1 MVFCEVKAKVY
12 FCYSSTVM
20 EFNAKKCKVLRVT
33 RIRSIDGRN
42 YYLGGIKLDR
52 VDVGKDV
59 GVLISHNLNW
69 DNHVYLISS
78 HALKKML
85 NVLYRTCK
93 DINGIRTKK
102 LHYIACVCSRLEY
115 CYCLI
120 LNETSPIWNKVNAG
134 LKYSFLEGIILST
147 SALVS

>member
-1 MVFCEVKAKVY
+1 MY
-12 FCYSSTVM
+12 FCYGSTGM
-20 EFNAKKCKVLRVT
+20 EFNAKKCKVLRVA
-33 RIRSIDGRN
+33 RIRSIDGSD

-52 VDVGKDV
+52 VDVEKEL

-69 DNHVYLISS
+69 NNHVDLISS

-85 NVLYRTCK
+85 NVLYRTCR
-93 DINGIRTKK
+93 DINGISTKK
-102 LHYIACVCSRLEY
+102 LHYIACVRSRLEY

-134 LKYSFLEGIILST
+134 LKYSFLEGIIFST

>member
-33 RIRSIDGRN
+33 RIRSIDGRD

-85 NVLYRTCK
+85 NVLYRTCR

-102 LHYIACVCSRLEY
+102 LH
-115 CYCLI
+115 CLC
-120 LNETSPIWNKVNAG
+120 LFAP
-134 LKYSFLEGIILST
+134 
-147 SALVS
+147 

>member
-1 MVFCEVKAKVY
+1 MY
-12 FCYSSTVM
+12 FCYSSKGM
-20 EFNAKKCKVLRVT
+20 EFNAKNCKVLMVT
-33 RIRSIDGRN
+33 RIRSIDGRD

-52 VDVGKDV
+52 VDFEKDL
-59 GVLISHNLNW
+59 GFLISHNLNW
-69 DNHVYLISS
+69 NNHVDLISS

-85 NVLYRTCK
+85 NVLYRTCR
-93 DINGIRTKK
+93 DINGISTNK
-102 LHYIACVCSRLEY
+102 LHYIACVRSRLEY

>member
-33 RIRSIDGRN
+33 RIRSIDGRD

-85 NVLYRTCK
+85 NVLYRTCR